1 MILPTKHIMFSESL
15 LGLGAVLISLL
26 PVGAKVETL
35 WDSFQKINQSDLLPA
50 YHTFENFIAAL
61 DFLYLSG
68 AIAYTST
75 GELIRETA

>member
-15 LGLGAVLISLL
+15 LGLGAVLVSLL
-26 PVGAKVETL
+26 PAHTKVETL
-35 WDSFQKINQSDLLPA
+35 WDRFQKINQSDLLPA

-68 AIAYTST
+68 AITYSTT